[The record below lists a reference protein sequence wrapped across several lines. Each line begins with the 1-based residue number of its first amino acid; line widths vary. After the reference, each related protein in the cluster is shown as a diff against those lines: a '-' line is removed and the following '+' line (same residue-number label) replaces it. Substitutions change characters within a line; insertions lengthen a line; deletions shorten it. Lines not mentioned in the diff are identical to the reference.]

1 LRRAK
6 IFLGRILAHCAA
18 CLPISKRNT
27 PRFLPKAKFFRERQI
42 DDRSEMLMLW
52 ALVVGFGEKWRKMLL
67 TGTYDRAID
76 EKLRLAMPKPFREAF
91 EDDRQLVLTPGT
103 DGSLSLFSSR
113 TFASLADQLAARSPS
128 GQEVRAFSRLLYAQ
142 SRSVELDSQGRIR
155 LPAELAKLG
164 NLEGDVVVL
173 GVGDHVELWNKSRWE
188 AYLADLQP
196 RYDQLAEAALS
207 EREAAAEGQS
217 PTEVETRMMQPR

>member
-1 LRRAK
+1 
-6 IFLGRILAHCAA
+6 
-18 CLPISKRNT
+18 
-27 PRFLPKAKFFRERQI
+27 
-42 DDRSEMLMLW
+42 MLW
-52 ALVVGFGEKWRKMLL
+52 GQVVRFGESWRKMLL
-67 TGTYDRAID
+67 TGAYDRTID

-91 EDDRQLVLTPGT
+91 DEERQLVLTPGT
-103 DGSLSLFSSR
+103 DGSLSLFSGR
-113 TFASLADQLAARSPS
+113 VFASLAEQLSARSPS

-142 SRSVELDSQGRIR
+142 SHSVELDAQGRIR

-164 NLEGDVVVL
+164 NLEGEGDVVVL

-207 EREAAAEGQS
+207 EREAATEGRS
-217 PTEVETRMMQPR
+217 PVEADTRMLQPR